1 MIEMNLMCFA
11 LVNCNFHCDFV
22 DHQKGGQINVWRPVQ
37 PGGGQ
42 AAQKADNPIKSWT
55 CAHPP

>member
-1 MIEMNLMCFA
+1 MNLMCFA

-22 DHQKGGQINVWRPVQ
+22 DHQKGGQINVWCPVQ

-55 CAHPP
+55 CGHPP